1 MILIVK
7 GLQHPN
13 RTSKGFLQMII
24 SRTTQKAG
32 RVLLVIS
39 EPDIIRVLEVNLAH
53 ANLDVISAQS
63 GSEALRKLESNEPDI
78 IILDATLPDISHAE
92 MRRRINEISTA
103 NRVPV
108 IVIGTRLERNNPI
121 PKIED
126 SIIHVIT
133 KPFEPKEVVALVQGY
148 LIHKERMINTNPLTG
163 LPNRIQISNE
173 IHRLL
178 QQKSNL
184 AMILIALH
192 DLPAINKAYGYHQG
206 DQIIRVLGNIIS
218 EAVHLF
224 GNSTD
229 LSGHFSGD
237 KFAVITSPWKARTL
251 CRRII
256 ADYNRRIR
264 LLFADEH
271 LSAGYAGYRNTPDI
285 KEQTPNMSIHIA
297 VVTNE
302 KRTYIHPLE
311 VIEAASEQI
320 ELLKTLPESNCYFD
334 LKGNRVVPSVIV
346 SHRETTQAY
355 KEGLRAMQ
363 GAMGWLDFIT
373 RELELPMNRMK
384 DSLQTFE
391 RNSENLDKI
400 HQQSIKNLHDNYHL
414 LARIVGGISSLTK
427 SETPGSGTSEEVDI
441 RDVLVWVL
449 KQVEVLA
456 TQHQISADIITDGEI
471 YRIVRDKKSLAQ
483 SLLYI
488 IRSEIISS
496 PLASRLRIHLSDK
509 SEEYIRVKISNPD
522 HYISTLILD
531 NLLHQ
536 QSSTLEGTSINEL
549 FPANILIQSL
559 GGKLE
564 ATGEKGKG
572 TTYVVTLPKKW
583 QSWMQEIDTLH
594 LAMDISRKEAREAL
608 ETTRQTIAS
617 PDKQKPHDIRYNFDK
632 LCSKI
637 QELAVLCN
645 RSLFLADDCNTRLEI
660 QQDRLLQ
667 HDVEQSA
674 ASEAI
679 LTICRDTAA
688 TFQMKH
694 LFSPESAKDV
704 ADCSLAIAK
713 EFRMSESDCQALYY
727 AALFKDLALAFVRH
741 NSDERY
747 SINIEIMADAS
758 ERLNLVWKALSTV
771 PFFSTACKL
780 ILYRWETYNGTGGN
794 FGIKG
799 ADIPLGSRILAV
811 VDTYYRLTSDQSTH
825 VKLTPSSAMRK
836 IVENSGLCFDP
847 KIVSAFLMI
856 YKWKDIE
863 LALADN

>member
-1 MILIVK
+1 MV
-7 GLQHPN
+7 N
-13 RTSKGFLQMII
+13 
-24 SRTTQKAG
+24 
-32 RVLLVIS
+32 S
-39 EPDIIRVLEVNLAH
+39 EPDILQVLEVNLAH
-53 ANLDVISAQS
+53 ANLEVVSAQS
-63 GSEALRKLESNEPDI
+63 GSEALYKLESNEHEPDI
-78 IILDATLPDISHAE
+78 IILDASLPDINYAE
-92 MRRRINEISTA
+92 MRRRINELSTA

-148 LIHKERMINTNPLTG
+148 LIHRERMINTNPLTG

-173 IHRLL
+173 IQRLL

-184 AMILIALH
+184 AMVFITLH
-192 DLPAINKAYGYHQG
+192 DLTAINKAYGYHQG
-206 DQIIRVLGNIIS
+206 DQIICVLGNIIS
-218 EAVHLF
+218 EAVRLF

-229 LSGHFSGD
+229 LTGHFSGD
-237 KFAVITSPWKARTL
+237 KFAVITSPWKAKTL

-271 LSAGYAGYRNTPDI
+271 LSAGYAGYRNYPDI
-285 KEQTPNMSIHIA
+285 KEQTSNMNIHLA

-311 VIEAASEQI
+311 VIEAASDQI
-320 ELLKTLPESNCYFD
+320 ELLKNLPESNCYFD
-334 LKGNRVVPSVIV
+334 LRGNRVVPSVIV

-384 DSLQTFE
+384 DCLQTFE
-391 RNSENLDKI
+391 RNSKNLDKR
-400 HQQSIKNLHDNYHL
+400 HQQSINNLHDNYHL
-414 LARIVGGISSLTK
+414 LARIVEGISSLAK
-427 SETPGSGTSEEVDI
+427 SETPGSGVSCEEVDI
-441 RDVLVWVL
+441 REVLVWVL

-456 TQHQISADIITDGEI
+456 TQHQISSDIITDGEI

-496 PLASRLRIHLSDK
+496 PLACRLRINLSDK
-509 SEEYIRVKISNPD
+509 SEEYIRIKISNPD
-522 HYISTLILD
+522 HYISTRTLD

-536 QSSTLEGTSINEL
+536 QSSTLEGTLINEL

-564 ATGEKGKG
+564 ATGEKGEG

-608 ETTRQTIAS
+608 ETTRQAIAS
-617 PDKQKPHDIRYNFDK
+617 LNKQKPHDIRYNFDK

-667 HDVEQSA
+667 HEAEQSA

-688 TFQMKH
+688 TFQVKH

-727 AALFKDLALAFVRH
+727 AALFKDLALAFVRY
-741 NSDERY
+741 NSNERY
-747 SINIEIMADAS
+747 SINIEIMADVS
-758 ERLNLVWKALSTV
+758 DRLNLVWKALSTI

-825 VKLTPSSAMRK
+825 VKLTPSSAMQK

-847 KIVSAFLMI
+847 QIVSALLMI
-856 YKWKDIE
+856 RKWKDIE